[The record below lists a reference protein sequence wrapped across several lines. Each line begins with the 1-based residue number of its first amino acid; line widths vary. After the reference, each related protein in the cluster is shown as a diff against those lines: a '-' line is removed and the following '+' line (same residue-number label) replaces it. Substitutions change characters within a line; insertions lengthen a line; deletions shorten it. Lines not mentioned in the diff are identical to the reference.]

1 MKYLKVDSPPAV
13 KLQELENLMNKL
25 NITIGSYG
33 SLFVIIDDVEYTITD
48 KETGGD
54 VLDLPRSV
62 DSELLARE

>member
-13 KLQELENLMNKL
+13 KLQEIENLMNKL

-62 DSELLARE
+62 DSERLARE